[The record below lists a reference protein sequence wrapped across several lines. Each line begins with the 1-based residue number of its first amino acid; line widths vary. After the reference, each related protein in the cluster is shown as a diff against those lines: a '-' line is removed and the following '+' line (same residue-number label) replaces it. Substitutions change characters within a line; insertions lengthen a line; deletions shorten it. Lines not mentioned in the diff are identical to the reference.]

1 MESKIAEIIHNTLT
15 DSCSYKE
22 CILLETL
29 GGDMHKM
36 CSNCMA
42 KRILALIAAD
52 RAGLVEAL
60 KVGKDE
66 IWRLRHA
73 STERPERTLN
83 VIKQMNQALKEV
95 GK

>member
-52 RAGLVEAL
+52 RSGLVEAL
-60 KVGKDE
+60 EYSKHKFQELKD
-66 IWRLRHA
+66 A
-73 STERPERTLN
+73 KMLN
-83 VIKQMNQALKEV
+83 TTRIIAKIDKALEV
-95 GK
+95 K